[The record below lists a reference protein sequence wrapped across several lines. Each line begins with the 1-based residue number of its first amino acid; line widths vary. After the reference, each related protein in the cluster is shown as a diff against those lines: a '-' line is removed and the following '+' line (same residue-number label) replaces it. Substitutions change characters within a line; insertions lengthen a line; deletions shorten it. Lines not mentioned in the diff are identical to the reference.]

1 MTRPYSVLPLPNR
14 LSLLVAW
21 LALPGVSVA
30 SLAAAWGTHPQ
41 TIYSLMAKG
50 QVPRSRAGLTERL
63 PFMYVLWS
71 GWFRKSVGRDATIS
85 EWVEAVK
92 VAVPDAL
99 TRLSLPDDRLVIPTA
114 PADFGAAAGDDDLQA
129 DLIDVVEYFEGFC
142 DKANRVIGSRTRPSH

>member
-63 PFMYVLWS
+63 PFMYVYMHYTADFVKEKIFFFKIIFS
-71 GWFRKSVGRDATIS
+71 GALPVGRNSASRIRRR
-85 EWVEAVK
+85 VNA
-92 VAVPDAL
+92 P
-99 TRLSLPDDRLVIPTA
+99 IPKRSV
-114 PADFGAAAGDDDLQA
+114 F
-129 DLIDVVEYFEGFC
+129 
-142 DKANRVIGSRTRPSH
+142 